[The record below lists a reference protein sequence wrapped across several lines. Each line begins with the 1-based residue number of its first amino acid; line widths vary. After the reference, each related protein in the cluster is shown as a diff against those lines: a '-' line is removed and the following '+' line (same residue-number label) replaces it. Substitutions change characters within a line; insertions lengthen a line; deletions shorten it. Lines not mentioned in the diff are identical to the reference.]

1 MSQGPWWLNKIWQGV
16 RAKRLTGLHVSG
28 DPTLAT
34 ATVGS
39 VTTVAMA
46 DAAHTLLLAPSVA
59 GAAQTVVKSN
69 VIFCDPDS
77 GGASEILTLPP
88 VASSTGL
95 WLLIC
100 NTGGEGI
107 VVKDVA
113 ANTIIT
119 LDTAQHGIVACNGTS
134 WIGFMGAVT

>member
-1 MSQGPWWLNKIWQGV
+1 MAIGAWQLVKNWAGV
-16 RAKRLTGLHVSG
+16 KSPRFTGLHFG
-28 DPTLAT
+28 GKGTGPTA
-34 ATVGS
+34 S

-46 DAAHTLLLAPSVA
+46 DAAHALVLAPLIA
-59 GAAQTVVKSN
+59 GAAQTLLTGNVV
-69 VIFCDPDS
+69 FCDPDS
-77 GGASEILTLPP
+77 GQASEILTLPA
-88 VASSTGL
+88 VASSSGL
-95 WLLIC
+95 WILIL